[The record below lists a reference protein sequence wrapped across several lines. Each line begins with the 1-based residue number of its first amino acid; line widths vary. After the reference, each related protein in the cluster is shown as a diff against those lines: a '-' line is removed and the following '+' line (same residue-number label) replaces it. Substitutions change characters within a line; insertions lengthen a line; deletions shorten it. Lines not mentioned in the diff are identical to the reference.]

1 MCGIIAGITTSKILP
16 ILVNGLEQLEYRGYD
31 SAGLALML
39 DGKIHVVK
47 AAGKVAALKNLLPQE
62 GFDSQIGIGHTRWA
76 THGVPNAINAHPH
89 ATDRVSVVHNG
100 IIENYKELKQ
110 ELQNLGYQFKSQ
122 TDTEIITNLLDYYIS
137 INNDPKEASIKTI
150 DRLDGSFSVV
160 FMFKDAKLLF
170 ATSRKTSLILGLA
183 ENAIYIASDVVAF
196 GNKVSKVVYLE
207 DGDRV
212 LARLDSYEI
221 FNKDNNP
228 VLRAPSQS
236 LLLEEVT
243 KNNFPHFML
252 KEIYQQPVVLEQ
264 TIKRY
269 LTGNELDKIKINWK
283 EVDNI
288 KILACGTS
296 YYSGLVAKYWLEEL
310 TNIAVDLE
318 IASEFRYRQAAVKK
332 NEVTIVISQS
342 GETLDTLE
350 ALRKAKSYDQKTIA
364 ILNTENSSIGRI
376 ADYILP
382 IMVGP
387 EIGVAS
393 TKAFL
398 GQLMSIAA
406 IGLDIGL
413 KRGNITQSKFET
425 LKDLLPTVPKL
436 IMEILSKSEDIKNI
450 AMQIKDSNSVLF
462 IGRGNLFPIAMEGA
476 LKLKEL
482 SYIHAEGYPGGELK
496 HGPISLIDSNMPIIA
511 LMPGGALF
519 EKMFANLQELWAREG
534 KILTVVGQSNASK
547 VTDSSSWMIAIPD
560 CDEFI
565 APMIYTIPLQLLAYY
580 TALLKGNDIDQPRNL
595 AKSVTV
601 E

>member
-16 ILVNGLEQLEYRGYD
+16 ILVSGLEQLEYRGYD
-31 SAGLALML
+31 SAGLAVIL
-39 DGKIHVVK
+39 DGKINVVK
-47 AAGKVAALKNLLPQE
+47 ATGKVAALKSLLPKE

-76 THGVPNAINAHPH
+76 THGVPNVINAHPH
-89 ATDRVSVVHNG
+89 ATDRVAVVHNG

-110 ELQNLGYQFKSQ
+110 ELQNRGYQFKSE
-122 TDTEIITNLLDYYIS
+122 TDTEVITNLLDYYIS
-137 INNDPKEASIKTI
+137 INNDPKDASMKTI

-196 GNKVSKVVYLE
+196 GNKVSNVVYLE

-212 LARLDSYEI
+212 LAELDSYSI
-221 FNKDNNP
+221 FNQDNKP
-228 VLRAPSQS
+228 LLRPLSKS
-236 LLLEEVT
+236 LLSEEVT
-243 KNNFPHFML
+243 KNDFPHFML

-269 LTGNELDKIKINWK
+269 LIGNELDKIKIDWRK
-283 EVDNI
+283 IDNI
-288 KILACGTS
+288 KILACGTA

-310 TNIAVDLE
+310 TNIVVDIE
-318 IASEFRYRQAAVKK
+318 VASEFRYRTTAVKK

-350 ALRKAKSYDQKTIA
+350 ALRKAKSYGQKTIA

-398 GQLMSIAA
+398 GQLMAIAA

-413 KRGNITQSKFET
+413 KRGNITESRFEE
-425 LKDLLPTVPKL
+425 LNDLLHTVPNL
-436 IMEILSKSEDIKNI
+436 IMEILSKSEDIKNV
-450 AMQIKDSNSVLF
+450 ATKIKDSNSVLF
-462 IGRGNLFPIAMEGA
+462 IGRGNLYPIAMEGA

-511 LMPGGALF
+511 LMPEGTLF
-519 EKMFANLQELWAREG
+519 EKMFSNLQELGARGG
-534 KILTVVGQSNASK
+534 KILTIVGQNNANK
-547 VTDSSSWMIAIPD
+547 VADSSSWMIRVPD

-565 APMIYTIPLQLLAYY
+565 APMIYAIPLQFLAYY

>member
-1 MCGIIAGITTSKILP
+1 MCGIIAGITTSNILP
-16 ILVNGLEQLEYRGYD
+16 ILVGGLEQLEYRGYD
-31 SAGLALML
+31 SAGLALIL
-39 DGKIHVVK
+39 RGNIHVVK
-47 AAGKVAALKNLLPQE
+47 AAGKVAVLKNLLAKE
-62 GFDSQIGIGHTRWA
+62 EFNSQIGIGHTRWA

-89 ATDRVSVVHNG
+89 ATDRVAVVHNG

-110 ELQNLGYQFKSQ
+110 ELQNIGYQFKSE
-122 TDTEIITNLLDYYIS
+122 TDTEVITNLLDYYIS
-137 INNDPKEASIKTI
+137 LNNDPKEASLQTI
-150 DRLDGSFSVV
+150 GRLEGSFSVV
-160 FMFKDAKLLF
+160 FMFKSDKFLF

-196 GNKVSKVVYLE
+196 GNKVNNVIYLE
-207 DGDRV
+207 DGDKV
-212 LARLDSYEI
+212 VASLDSYQI
-221 FNKDNNP
+221 FDKNNNP
-228 VLRAPSQS
+228 ATRPLRKSS
-236 LLLEEVT
+236 ILEEVT
-243 KNNFPHFML
+243 KNDFPHFML

-264 TIKRY
+264 TITRY
-269 LTGNELDKIKINWK
+269 LTGNELDKVKIDWNK
-283 EVDNI
+283 IDSI
-288 KILACGTS
+288 KILACGTA

-310 TNIAVDLE
+310 TNIVVDLE
-318 IASEFRYRQAAVKK
+318 VASEFRYRTIAAKK
-332 NEVTIVISQS
+332 NEITIVISQS

-350 ALRKAKSYDQKTIA
+350 ALRKAQSYGQKTIA

-398 GQLMSIAA
+398 GQLMVIAA
-406 IGLDIGL
+406 LGLDIGM
-413 KRGNITQSKFET
+413 KKGNINQNRFET
-425 LKDLLPTVPKL
+425 LTTELSQVPNL
-436 IMEILSKSEDIKNI
+436 ITEVLSQSEDIKNI
-450 AMQIKDSNSVLF
+450 ASQIKDFNSILF
-462 IGRGNLFPIAMEGA
+462 IGRGNLYPIAMEGS

-496 HGPISLIDSNMPIIA
+496 HGPISLIDSNMPIVA
-511 LMPGGALF
+511 LMPRGHLF
-519 EKMFANLQELWAREG
+519 EKMFSNLQELGARGG
-534 KILTVVGQSNASK
+534 KLLTIVGRSHASK
-547 VTDSSSWMIAIPD
+547 VSDSSSWVISVPD

-565 APMIYTIPLQLLAYY
+565 APMVYSIPMQLLAYY

>member
-16 ILVNGLEQLEYRGYD
+16 ILVSGLEQLEYRGYD
-31 SAGLALML
+31 SAGLAVIL
-39 DGKIHVVK
+39 DGKINVVK
-47 AAGKVAALKNLLPQE
+47 ATGKVAALKSLLPKE

-76 THGVPNAINAHPH
+76 THGVPNVINAHPH
-89 ATDRVSVVHNG
+89 ATDRVAVVHNG

-110 ELQNLGYQFKSQ
+110 ELQNRGYQFKSE
-122 TDTEIITNLLDYYIS
+122 TDTEVITNLLDYYIS
-137 INNDPKEASIKTI
+137 INNDPKDASMKTI

-196 GNKVSKVVYLE
+196 GNKVSNVVYLE

-212 LARLDSYEI
+212 LAELDSYSI
-221 FNKDNNP
+221 FNQDNKP
-228 VLRAPSQS
+228 LLRPLSKS
-236 LLLEEVT
+236 LLSEEVT
-243 KNNFPHFML
+243 KNDFPHFML

-269 LTGNELDKIKINWK
+269 LIGNELDKIKIDWRK
-283 EVDNI
+283 IDNI
-288 KILACGTS
+288 KILACGTA

-310 TNIAVDLE
+310 TNIVVDIE
-318 IASEFRYRQAAVKK
+318 VASEFRYRTTAVKK

-350 ALRKAKSYDQKTIA
+350 ALRKAKSYGQKTIA

-398 GQLMSIAA
+398 GQLMAIAA

-413 KRGNITQSKFET
+413 KRGNITESRFEE
-425 LKDLLPTVPKL
+425 LNDLLHTVPNL
-436 IMEILSKSEDIKNI
+436 IMEILSKSEDIKNV
-450 AMQIKDSNSVLF
+450 ATKIKDSNSVLF
-462 IGRGNLFPIAMEGA
+462 IGRGNLYPIAMEGA

-511 LMPGGALF
+511 LMPEGTLF
-519 EKMFANLQELWAREG
+519 EKMFSNLQELGARGG
-534 KILTVVGQSNASK
+534 KILTIVGQNNANK
-547 VTDSSSWMIAIPD
+547 VADSSSWMIRVPD

-565 APMIYTIPLQLLAYY
+565 APMIYAIPLQLLAYY